1 MIESIKAYAK
11 INLHLEVLNKRPDS
25 YHNICSIMA
34 KINIFDLLQL
44 EECKLHN
51 SHAIDITIRCIG
63 GQNAAIVK
71 EIPPEQNLITK
82 AIRLYC
88 STAHIGSR
96 VAITLKKEIPSGAGL
111 GGGSADAAAALMLC
125 NNVFNKFSHN
135 ELMALAAEIGADVP
149 FCLNGKIAL
158 CEGKGEIVTP
168 LKKIPLPDSV
178 VIVFNDVHSS
188 TKTAYTA
195 LMRSFSP
202 VLSKKE
208 AVLALWDK
216 NDVVALLNI
225 FKNDFQEILFDNNPQ
240 LKRIYHTLQDFAPDF
255 IQMTGS
261 GSALFALFSDFGKA
275 YEVFLTLKPHY
286 TQVFVSNLLMT

>member
-44 EECKLHN
+44 EGCELCN
-51 SHAIDITIRCIG
+51 PNTIDITIRCIG

-71 EIPPEQNLITK
+71 ELPIEQNLITK

-96 VAITLKKEIPSGAGL
+96 VTIAIQKEIPSGAGL

-149 FCLNGKIAL
+149 FCLNGHIAL

-178 VIVFNDVHSS
+178 VIVFNDIHSS
-188 TKTAYTA
+188 TKEAYTA
-195 LMRSFSP
+195 LMRSFAP
-202 VLSKKE
+202 VLSKKD
-208 AVLALWDK
+208 AVLSLWDK
-216 NDVVALLNI
+216 NDVVALLKI
-225 FKNDFQEILFDNNPQ
+225 FQNDFQEILFDSNPQ
-240 LKRIYHTLQDFAPDF
+240 LKGIYLALQGFAPDF

>member
-44 EECKLHN
+44 EGCELCN
-51 SHAIDITIRCIG
+51 PNTIDITIRCIG

-71 EIPPEQNLITK
+71 ELPIEQNLITK

-96 VAITLKKEIPSGAGL
+96 VTIAIQKEIPSGAGL

-178 VIVFNDVHSS
+178 GIVFNDVHSS
-188 TKTAYTA
+188 TKEAYTA
-195 LMRSFSP
+195 LMRSFAP

-208 AVLALWDK
+208 AVLSLWDK
-216 NDVVALLNI
+216 SDVGALLNI
-225 FKNDFQEILFDNNPQ
+225 FKNDFQDIVFDNNPQ
-240 LKRIYHTLQDFAPDF
+240 LREIYRTLQDFAPDF
-255 IQMTGS
+255 IHMTGS
-261 GSALFALFSDFGKA
+261 GSALCALFHDIGKA
-275 YEVFLTLKPHY
+275 NEVFLTLKPHY
-286 TQVFVSNLLMT
+286 SQVFVSNLL